1 MAEPI
6 RLSAS
11 GISSYDAKK
20 AASAVEQAVNYLQ
33 QVKLDIDFKD
43 SFSGMSMFPNTQGEL
58 RSVLST
64 LEKEKETIDA
74 LVTALANGTQ
84 KIEDAD
90 AGFKH
95 DLVAETTNEK
105 LLALLGG
112 ITSQTFHSLLGPGYW
127 LYSIFSE
134 NELLQSIWT
143 DTKSKLKVL
152 GLSEEVV
159 EILGENFGDKPEA
172 ISVLGDLSKIE
183 KILKVIDDPTS
194 SDTWIDAVEA
204 FLKMCGLEDWVS
216 SGMGGLSGS
225 EAGLV
230 VDLVV
235 SDTKNLLE
243 NTAESVGLI
252 QELINDP
259 DATIADYLKT
269 ISYVRYNMGDGVLV
283 EGFCDVV
290 LDKADTIGYITG
302 MNDYA
307 ESASGGQYSKVSDVY
322 YDFVDLYKSNV
333 ETFGTKKAIEI
344 YVDAFV
350 GNIKD
355 SVSPW
360 VGPVVKLFAK

>member
-6 RLSAS
+6 RVSAS

-20 AASAVEQAVNYLQ
+20 AASAVEQAVKYLQ
-33 QVKLDIDFKD
+33 QVKLDIEFRD
-43 SFSGMSMFPNTQGEL
+43 SFSGMAMFPNTQGEL
-58 RSVLST
+58 RSVISV
-64 LEKEKETIDA
+64 LEQKKESIDS
-74 LVTALANGTQ
+74 LVTMLSSGVQ
-84 KIEDAD
+84 KFEDAD

-95 DLVAETTNEK
+95 DLVVETPSDK
-105 LLALLGG
+105 MLSLLGD
-112 ITSQTFHSLLGPGYW
+112 ITSQTFRSLFGPGYW
-127 LYSIFSE
+127 LYSVFSS
-134 NELLQSIWT
+134 NDFLNAIWT
-143 DTKSKLKVL
+143 DTKSKLKAI

-159 EILGENFGDKPEA
+159 EILREDFGDKPEVF
-172 ISVLGDLSKIE
+172 SVLGDLTKIE
-183 KILKVIDDPTS
+183 KILKAIDEPAS
-194 SDTWIDAVEA
+194 SDNWIDAVEA
-204 FLKMCGLEDWVS
+204 FLKMCGLEEWVS

-259 DATIADYLKT
+259 DATIADYLKI

-307 ESASGGQYSKVSDVY
+307 ESASGEQCSKVSAVY

-355 SVSPW
+355 SVLPW

>member
-43 SFSGMSMFPNTQGEL
+43 SFSEMAMFPNTQGEL
-58 RSVLST
+58 RSVIT
-64 LEKEKETIDA
+64 ALEQKKETIDSFA
-74 LVTALANGTQ
+74 TMLSSGMQ
-84 KIEDAD
+84 KIENAD

-95 DLVAETTNEK
+95 DLVAETPNEK
-105 LLALLGG
+105 MLSLFSDIA
-112 ITSQTFHSLLGPGYW
+112 SQMFNSLFGPGYW
-127 LYSIFSE
+127 LYSLFTK
-134 NELLQSIWT
+134 NDFLNSIWS
-143 DTKSKLKVL
+143 DTKSKLKAI

-159 EILGENFGDKPEA
+159 EILGEDFGDKPEV
-172 ISVLGDLSKIE
+172 ISVLGDLTKIE
-183 KILKVIDDPTS
+183 KIFKAIDDPTS
-194 SDTWIDAVEA
+194 GENWIDAVEA

-235 SDTKNLLE
+235 SDTKNMFE

-269 ISYVRYNMGDGVLV
+269 ISYVRYNLGDGVLV

-290 LDKADTIGYITG
+290 LDKADTIGYITA

-307 ESASGGQYSKVSDVY
+307 ETVSGGQYSEVSDVY

-333 ETFGTKKAIEI
+333 EVLGTKKAVEI
-344 YVDAFV
+344 YIDAFV
-350 GNIKD
+350 DNIKD

-360 VGPVVKLFAK
+360 VGPAVKLFAN